1 LTAISVGYR
10 HAPEDPYP
18 AAVDDCIDAAQYL
31 IDHPEKYG
39 PVRFMGGE
47 SAGAYLVVLTT
58 FHLLASRPSH
68 AIEGLALQYG
78 VYDPTLGLPSLT
90 TITQPVMIDRAAM
103 ERFRGAFL
111 PGKTPEQ
118 CRDPSISP
126 IYADLA
132 GLAAKSPTGLPPA
145 LFVVGTDDPL
155 VDDTIL
161 MGSKWSI
168 AGAESIVKIYP
179 GATHGFTAVP
189 GFPVAEEANA
199 VSVQFVKD
207 RVTGSK

>member
-1 LTAISVGYR
+1 MGYR
-10 HAPEDPYP
+10 HAPEYPYP
-18 AAVDDCIDAAQYL
+18 AALDDCIDAAEYL
-31 IDHPEKYG
+31 IDHPGECG

-68 AIEGLALQYG
+68 VIEGLALQYG
-78 VYDPTLGLPSLT
+78 VYDQTLGLPSLT

-111 PGKTPEQ
+111 PGKTLEQ

-132 GLAAKSPTGLPPA
+132 GLAAKSPNGLPPA